1 MDISINIAP
10 RRIEDFIFEI
20 EVIAERADDLSPAFE
35 EIAGKLLNRERRMF
49 ETHGASSGR
58 YWAPLKP
65 TTIKSKR
72 AEGRPYP
79 ARPLWASGELMRSLS
94 ERGARYQILDIS
106 EDSFVFGTTHPSAE
120 FHESGT
126 RHMPRRPPVVI
137 PAKHAKEYI
146 NDIKDWIF
154 HGEA

>member
-1 MDISINIAP
+1 
-10 RRIEDFIFEI
+10 
-20 EVIAERADDLSPAFE
+20 
-35 EIAGKLLNRERRMF
+35 
-49 ETHGASSGR
+49 
-58 YWAPLKP
+58 
-65 TTIKSKR
+65 
-72 AEGRPYP
+72 
-79 ARPLWASGELMRSLS
+79 MRSLS